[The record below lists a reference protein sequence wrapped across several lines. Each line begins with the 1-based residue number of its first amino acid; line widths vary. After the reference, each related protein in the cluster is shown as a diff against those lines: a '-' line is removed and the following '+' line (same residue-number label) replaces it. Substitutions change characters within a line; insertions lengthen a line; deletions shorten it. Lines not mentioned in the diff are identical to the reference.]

1 MSEAER
7 ADPYGVNRWGDGYVT
22 QLDDGDLAL
31 VNPLAPD
38 AAPISLP
45 SIISNLEAR
54 GIQTPVL
61 LRVAS
66 YLKHSIH
73 HLNTCFAEAIESY
86 KYEGVYRGVF
96 PIKVNQ
102 QAQVIDR
109 IAEYGAPY
117 HFGLEAGSK
126 PELVIALAQ
135 KLSPDALIVCNG
147 VKDKE
152 FIALAIRSRQLGF
165 NTIIVLESIS
175 ELNLVMEVSR
185 ELEQEP
191 LLGVRIKLNHRVS
204 GNWAE
209 SSGDRSTFGLTINQI
224 VDVVDRLKKANLLH
238 CLVLQHS
245 HLGSQIPNVN
255 DVRRAV
261 TEACRV
267 FTALSGEGVP
277 LAYLDLGGGLGI
289 DYTGQKSNA
298 VNSTNYTMSEYCFNI
313 VEAVGY
319 AMAEAGLPHPTIVTE
334 SGRAVSAHSS
344 FLVFSVLEATSYHN
358 EDMPLPEADDH
369 HLISDITAIKD
380 YLAADRLQECFN
392 DARYYRDE
400 LRTLFSL
407 GNISIREMA
416 RAEKI
421 YLHITS
427 LIKKAADES
436 DAIPDDMEE
445 KFNQLVDIY
454 HCNFSLFQSLP
465 DVWAID
471 QLHPIVPLQRLNE
484 KPTNQ
489 AILSDIT
496 CDSDGKIDRF
506 VTGDGDSSSLPIHPL
521 KEDENYY
528 LGVFFV
534 GAYQETLGD
543 LHNLFG
549 DTNVVTI
556 DFDGVGGIKILNEV
570 EGDSISD
577 VLSYVEYDPR
587 DCVDAFKKIVEQAV
601 SDGKISV
608 KERKSL
614 IATYKGLMN
623 GYTYFESSET
633 L

>member
-1 MSEAER
+1 MSTEIPS
-7 ADPYGVNRWGDGYVT
+7 DPYGVDQWGKDYARVSP
-22 QLDDGDLAL
+22 DGDLAL
-31 VNPLAPD
+31 LNPLDPAAP
-38 AAPISLP
+38 PISLP
-45 SIISNLEAR
+45 SIVKNIEAR
-54 GIQTPVL
+54 GIQSPVL

-66 YLKHSIH
+66 YLKHSID
-73 HLNTCFAEAIESY
+73 HLNQCFADAIAASQY
-86 KYEGVYRGVF
+86 RGTYRGVF

-102 QAQVIDR
+102 QAHVVDLISQ
-109 IAEYGAPY
+109 YGRQH
-117 HFGLEAGSK
+117 HFGFEAGSK
-126 PELVIALAQ
+126 PELVIALSQ
-135 KLSPDALIVCNG
+135 LLTREALIICNG

-152 FIALAIRSRQLGF
+152 FIELAIRSRQIGF
-165 NTIIVLESIS
+165 NTVIVLESLKEI
-175 ELNLVMEVSR
+175 ELVIAVAQ
-185 ELEQEP
+185 ELDLDP
-191 LLGVRIKLNHRVS
+191 MLGVRIKLNHRVS

-224 VDVVDRLKKANLLH
+224 VDLVDQLRKANLLH

-261 TEACRV
+261 SEACRV
-267 FTALSGEGVP
+267 FTELSKEGVP
-277 LAYLDLGGGLGI
+277 LAYLDLGGGLGV
-289 DYTGQKSNA
+289 DYTGQKSST
-298 VNSTNYTMSEYCFNI
+298 VNSTNYTTEEYCSNI
-313 VEAVGY
+313 VEVVGY
-319 AMAEAGLPHPTIVTE
+319 AMEEAGLDHPTIITE
-334 SGRAVSAHSS
+334 SGRAISAHSS
-344 FLVFSVLEATSYHN
+344 VLIFSVLEATRY
-358 EDMPLPEADDH
+358 DDAKMQLPEDGDH
-369 HLISDITAIKD
+369 HFISDLAAITD
-380 YLAADRLQECFN
+380 YLTAERMQECLN

-400 LRTLFSL
+400 LRRLFSM
-407 GNISIREMA
+407 GNIGIREMA

-421 YLHITS
+421 FLHIS
-427 LIKKAADES
+427 SRIKALIGMDHPHSSE
-436 DAIPDDMEE
+436 MEE
-445 KFNQLVDIY
+445 KLNQLVDIY

-465 DVWAID
+465 DVWGID

-484 KPTNQ
+484 APSRR

-496 CDSDGKIDRF
+496 CDSDGKIDHF
-506 VTGDGDSSSLPIHPL
+506 ISHDGEAASLPVHDL
-521 KEDENYY
+521 TDDEPYY

-549 DTNVVTI
+549 DTNVVTV
-556 DFDGVGGIKILNEV
+556 DFDGNGGVKILHET

-601 SDGKISV
+601 SDGKIGV

-614 IATYKGLMN
+614 IAAYKGLMS
-623 GYTYFESSET
+623 GYTYFENSEP

>member
-1 MSEAER
+1 MSGGDR
-7 ADPYGVNRWGDGYVT
+7 SDPYGVDLWGGGYVT
-22 QLDDGDLAL
+22 VLPDGDLAL
-31 VNPLAPD
+31 KNPRRPD
-38 AAPISLP
+38 ASPVSLP
-45 SIISNLEAR
+45 AIVANLEAR

-61 LRVAS
+61 VRVAS
-66 YLKHSIH
+66 YLKHSIEQ
-73 HLNTCFAEAIESY
+73 LNGCFEQAFKTY
-86 KYEGVYRGVF
+86 KYRGGYRGVF

-102 QAQVIDR
+102 QAQVIER
-109 IAEYGAPY
+109 ITEYGAPFHY
-117 HFGLEAGSK
+117 GLEAGSK
-126 PELVIALAQ
+126 PELLVALSQ
-135 KLSPDALIVCNG
+135 KLTPEALVICNG
-147 VKDKE
+147 VKDRE
-152 FIALAIRSRQLGF
+152 FISLAIRSRQLGF
-165 NTIIVLESIS
+165 NTVIVLESIN
-175 ELNLVMEVSR
+175 ELDLVISVAE
-185 ELEQEP
+185 ELGQMP
-191 LLGVRIKLNHRVS
+191 LLGVRIKLNHRV
-204 GNWAE
+204 GGKWAE
-209 SSGDRSTFGLTINQI
+209 SSGDRSTFGLTISQI
-224 VDVVDRLKKANLLH
+224 VEVVDRLKTADLLD

-245 HLGSQIPNVN
+245 HLGSQIPGMN

-267 FTALSGEGVP
+267 FTELSREGVP
-277 LAYLDLGGGLGI
+277 LTYLDLGGGLGI
-289 DYTGQKSNA
+289 DYTGQKSST
-298 VNSTNYTMSEYCFNI
+298 VNSTNYTIEEYCSNI

-319 AMAEAGLPHPTIVTE
+319 AVEEAGLPHPTIVTE

-344 FLVFSVLEATSYHN
+344 FLVFSVLESTNYDSAT
-358 EDMPLPEADDH
+358 MPTLVEGEH
-369 HLISDITAIKD
+369 HLLSDLAAIKG
-380 YLAADRLQECFN
+380 YLSEERLQECLS

-407 GNISIREMA
+407 GNIGIREMA

-421 YLHITS
+421 YLHIS
-427 LIKKAADES
+427 AFIKEIAGDRADHSEE
-436 DAIPDDMEE
+436 MEAKLNE
-445 KFNQLVDIY
+445 LVDIY

-471 QLHPIVPLQRLNE
+471 QLHPIVPLQRLDE
-484 KPTNQ
+484 KPTRR

-496 CDSDGKIDRF
+496 CDSDGKVDRF
-506 VTGDGDSSSLPIHPL
+506 VTEDGEAQALAVHELRDNES
-521 KEDENYY
+521 YY

-556 DFDGVGGIKILNEV
+556 DFDGNGGFNLLHEV

-601 SDGKISV
+601 SDGKIGV
-608 KERKSL
+608 QERRSLIRSYKSL
-614 IATYKGLMN
+614 MG
-623 GYTYFESSET
+623 GYTYFEGSET